1 MPVAEPAVTR
11 GGTKFVR
18 PNAGGGGGDNV
29 GWELAS
35 ARDMGTWVFSPDLL
49 AGFSPVRDGHITSD
63 ANEQPL
69 TIAPAVKRTKQDLA
83 VFLRASV
90 RAMF

>member
-1 MPVAEPAVTR
+1 M
-11 GGTKFVR
+11 R

-29 GWELAS
+29 GGLLAT
-35 ARDMGTWVFSPDLL
+35 ARDTATLVCFPDLL
-49 AGFSPVRDGHITSD
+49 AGFSPVRDGHNISD

-69 TIAPAVKRTKQDLA
+69 TIAPAVKRIKQDLA
-83 VFLRASV
+83 VFLRVSV